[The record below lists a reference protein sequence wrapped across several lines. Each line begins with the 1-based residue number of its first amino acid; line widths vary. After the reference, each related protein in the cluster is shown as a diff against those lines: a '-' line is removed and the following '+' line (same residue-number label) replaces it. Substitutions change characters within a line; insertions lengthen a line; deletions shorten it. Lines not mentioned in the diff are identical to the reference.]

1 MWFFEDKSAEEI
13 AAALGIKPTTVY
25 KHIRKGEMSY
35 QKGKEIFTATEN
47 QR

>member
-25 KHIRKGEMSY
+25 KHIREAK
-35 QKGKEIFTATEN
+35 QKIKKCWN
-47 QR
+47 YL